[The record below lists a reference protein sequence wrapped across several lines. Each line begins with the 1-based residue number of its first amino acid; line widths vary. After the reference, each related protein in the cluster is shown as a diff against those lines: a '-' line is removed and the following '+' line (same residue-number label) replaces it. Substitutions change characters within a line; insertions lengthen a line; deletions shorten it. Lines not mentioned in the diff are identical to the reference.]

1 MKIRLE
7 AMPNKKKSKAEDNED
22 ESPEPIDIT
31 DKMMEE
37 PKFTKFKSTINLA
50 EIDYGWDK
58 IFKGSKRYH
67 GNSYKMRDFENKLN
81 SYF

>member
-7 AMPNKKKSKAEDNED
+7 AIPNKKKAKADENLA

-31 DKMMEE
+31 DQMMEE
-37 PKFTKFKSTINLA
+37 PKIIKFKSKINLA
-50 EIDYGWDK
+50 EIDYGWEK
-58 IFKGSKRYH
+58 IIKESRRFH